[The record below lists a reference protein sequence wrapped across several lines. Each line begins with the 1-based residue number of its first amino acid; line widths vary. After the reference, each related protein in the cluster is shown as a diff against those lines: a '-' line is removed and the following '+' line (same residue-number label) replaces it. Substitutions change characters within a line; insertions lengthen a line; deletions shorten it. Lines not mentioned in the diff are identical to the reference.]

1 MNAIFSRRSIRR
13 YTDDPVSDELIRY
26 VLSAAMQAPS
36 AGDQRPWHFVV
47 IRDRTTLNAIPQVH
61 PHALMLKHAPVAIL
75 ICGDESLEKHKGY
88 WVQDCAAATENLLL
102 AVEEKG
108 LGAVWLGVYPR
119 HDRVDGIRQLLNIPV
134 HIMPFSLIALG
145 HPAEKKP
152 AQDRFDASRIHAD
165 RW

>member
-13 YTDDPVSDELIRY
+13 YTAEPVSDELVRHF
-26 VLSAAMQAPS
+26 LAAAMQAPS

-47 IRDRTTLNAIPQVH
+47 IRERVILNAIPQVH
-61 PHALMLKHAPVAIL
+61 PHSLMLKTAPVAIL
-75 ICGDESLEKHKGY
+75 ICGDESLQKHPGY
-88 WVQDCAAATENLLL
+88 WVQDCAAATENILL

-108 LGAVWLGVYPR
+108 LGGVWLGVYPR
-119 HDRVDGIRQLLNIPV
+119 HDRVDGIRQLLNIPAD
-134 HIMPFSLIALG
+134 IIPFSLVSIG

-152 AQDRFDASRIHAD
+152 AQDRFDPKRVHAD